1 VATSR
6 CGDAALFSAIKT
18 YQTFAVRGQIDKTGN
33 EIMDDLWKIR
43 KRKRMTVGELS
54 GRTGIPSRVLR
65 QYEMGE
71 ISIRLDDLDK
81 LARALYVD
89 PWEIKLQSD
98 PPPPPVA
105 TDSATPAPRP
115 APRPPADYPSGRPAE
130 RSDRPGGYPS
140 SREGGTEP
148 PHAPVG
154 DRRPA
159 GRRER
164 PPRERKVPPTP
175 GPIRPSQVSHL
186 LSLGKRLGL
195 EQAELEAE
203 AGTPLNEMNRRQA
216 SQFLG
221 VLQKRIVDEHPPKP
235 KGKRQRAYLPE
246 SVDEFEYQYLARL
259 QEAGALLRFRLFDGS
274 EVAGRVIGF
283 SPYAITIREPDET
296 EVTLQKLAI
305 ATYRTVKGEPG

>member
-1 VATSR
+1 
-6 CGDAALFSAIKT
+6 
-18 YQTFAVRGQIDKTGN
+18 
-33 EIMDDLWKIR
+33 
-43 KRKRMTVGELS
+43 
-54 GRTGIPSRVLR
+54 
-65 QYEMGE
+65 
-71 ISIRLDDLDK
+71 
-81 LARALYVD
+81 
-89 PWEIKLQSD
+89 
-98 PPPPPVA
+98 
-105 TDSATPAPRP
+105 
-115 APRPPADYPSGRPAE
+115 
-130 RSDRPGGYPS
+130 
-140 SREGGTEP
+140 
-148 PHAPVG
+148 
-154 DRRPA
+154 
-159 GRRER
+159 
-164 PPRERKVPPTP
+164 
-175 GPIRPSQVSHL
+175 
-186 LSLGKRLGL
+186 LGL